1 MYVYN
6 LYQEYLSRLDS
17 ERSQH
22 YDDYDNYD
30 DYAGNV
36 GTTKRIHEFYP
47 EKQNIDNRYT
57 YRVKKAGKK
66 RLTKRKRLR
75 KNYHKTKKTKGR
87 K

>member
-17 ERSQH
+17 GPYQH
-22 YDDYDNYD
+22 YDDYD

-36 GTTKRIHEFYP
+36 ETTKKIHEFYP
-47 EKQNIDNRYT
+47 EKQNIDNKYT
-57 YRVKKAGKK
+57 YRIKKAGKN
-66 RLTKRKRLR
+66 RLTKRRRLR